1 MWWVTD
7 LSKYQT
13 VTTIRPNMYCLCQPI
28 TGRTRLSPHS
38 PLWLS
43 HRAWNSILAQDS
55 RLEKAV
61 WMRLHETQKRPLPHH
76 QQLLSSECETP
87 HLSST
92 HHQCVVL
99 VWHKETATW
108 IENCTTLYC
117 RMTINGNWTL
127 NHMWKMTAF
136 SCLFPKSQG
145 YYITWCSGNMNTVLA
160 ERADTTYSDNSDTS
174 GMTKSPKCF
183 NISLPPTTILNMTML
198 HTHKKGA
205 SLRICLGWAAH
216 WPQLHP
222 APLGWTGKLTEPGLM
237 KSYGFTTPCVK

>member
-1 MWWVTD
+1 MTCHHITVVWSCNVALWVKVWDISLLCDEWQICLNIRLWPPSD
-7 LSKYQT
+7 LICIASASQSQAEPDCPPIRLCDFHTERET
-13 VTTIRPNMYCLCQPI
+13 VYWRK
-28 TGRTRLSPHS
+28 
-38 PLWLS
+38 
-43 HRAWNSILAQDS
+43 ILALKRQCGWDYS
-55 RLEKAV
+55 LF
-61 WMRLHETQKRPLPHH
+61 MIQKRPLPHH

-136 SCLFPKSQG
+136 SCLFPKSQS

-198 HTHKKGA
+198 HTHTHKG
-205 SLRICLGWAAH
+205 S
-216 WPQLHP
+216 
-222 APLGWTGKLTEPGLM
+222 
-237 KSYGFTTPCVK
+237 FT